1 VWAGVIG
8 SPART
13 RSGSP
18 ARVAIRLVE
27 ASDDS
32 KSVPAPVRAGLGSAR
47 CGRDHA
53 GSIPPAQESP
63 LKRTGVRSL
72 IRPLQ
77 CLVLAGATLLT
88 AAAGAAP
95 APAVPARERDQLF
108 RAIDAEAPRAVALLE
123 ELVNLNSGTFNVA
136 GVKQVGERLEQELRA
151 LGFATRW
158 VPMDDVKRAPHLVAE
173 RQGRRGQKV
182 LLIGH
187 MDTVFEPFSPFR
199 SFVRSGDTATG
210 PGVHDMKGGLVVML
224 SALKALHAAKALDDR
239 TITVFIT
246 ADEEM
251 PGEPA
256 TISRGE
262 FVAAGRRAD
271 ATLCFE
277 SGVRID
283 GRDYVS
289 TARRGATDWRL
300 NVHGKAA
307 HSSGVFRPDVGDGA
321 IYEMARILSRFH
333 GELREPNLTYNVGL
347 AAGGG
352 SAKVDFN
359 GTATAAGKV
368 NIVAADARALG
379 DIRALTP
386 EQLERT
392 KDRMRAILADNLPQT
407 GAEIEFNDLMPPMAP
422 TPRNAALHAQYTA
435 LSEAAGLG
443 PVHVLDP
450 MQRGA
455 GDSAWVSPYVA
466 TLTGLGA
473 AGSGSHTVNEAVDLS
488 TLPLASKRAAL
499 MIRALTR

>member
-1 VWAGVIG
+1 M
-8 SPART
+8 AR
-13 RSGSP
+13 
-18 ARVAIRLVE
+18 
-27 ASDDS
+27 DHS
-32 KSVPAPVRAGLGSAR
+32 KSVARPGVGTAGEAESPRHRSRAGLGTRSR
-47 CGRDHA
+47 GGDHA
-53 GSIPPAQESP
+53 ASIQPVEECPVKRHES
-63 LKRTGVRSL
+63 RSL
-72 IRPLQ
+72 VQPLRA
-77 CLVLAGATLLT
+77 VILAAAALCT

-95 APAVPARERDQLF
+95 SPSVPARERDALF
-108 RAIDAEAPRAVALLE
+108 RAVEADAPRSVALLE
-123 ELVNLNSGTFNVA
+123 ELVNLNSGTFNVD
-136 GVKQVGERLEQELRA
+136 GVKQVGERLEPELKA

-158 VPMDDVKRAPHLVAE
+158 VSMDEVGRAPHLVAE
-173 RQGRRGQKV
+173 RTGRRGQKL

-199 SFVRSGDTATG
+199 RFVRNGDTATG

-256 TISRGE
+256 SISRGE
-262 FVAAGRRAD
+262 FVEAGKRAD

-277 SGVRID
+277 SGVRVD

-300 NVHGKAA
+300 SVEGKAA
-307 HSSGVFRPDVGDGA
+307 HSSGVFRADVGDGA
-321 IYEMARILSRFH
+321 IYEMARILNRFH

-379 DIRALTP
+379 DVRALTP

-392 KDRMRAILADNLPQT
+392 KEKMRAILADNLPQT
-407 GAEIEFNDLMPPMAP
+407 RAEIQFNDLMPPMAP
-422 TPRNAALHAQYTA
+422 TPRNAALHAQYSA

-443 PVHVLDP
+443 PVLVLDP

-455 GDSAWVSPYVA
+455 GDSAWVSPHVA
-466 TLTGLGA
+466 TITGLGA
-473 AGSGSHTVNEAVDLS
+473 AGTGSHTVHESIELA
-488 TLPLASKRAAL
+488 TLPLAAKRAAL
-499 MIRALTR
+499 LIRALTR